1 MQPSPLKQQA
11 AQVLGLLS
19 RAQAVF
25 GGDQEP
31 AAPPESA
38 TPPQLED
45 NLGLGFFDGA
55 HPPSRLACPAEPT
68 DDRCQ
73 EV

>member
-1 MQPSPLKQQA
+1 VPPSPLKQQA

-38 TPPQLED
+38 TAPQLED
-45 NLGLGFFDGA
+45 NVGLGFFDGA
-55 HPPSRLACPAEPT
+55 HGPVAAGLPSEPN
-68 DDRCQ
+68 R
-73 EV
+73 

>member
-55 HPPSRLACPAEPT
+55 HGPVTAGLPGGANR
-68 DDRCQ
+68 
-73 EV
+73 

>member
-1 MQPSPLKQQA
+1 MEAPPLKQQA

-31 AAPPESA
+31 AAPPAPA

-45 NLGLGFFDGA
+45 NLGLGFFDGSA
-55 HPPSRLACPAEPT
+55 ARRHSCPA
-68 DDRCQ
+68 
-73 EV
+73 

>member
-1 MQPSPLKQQA
+1 VQPSPLKQQA

-38 TPPQLED
+38 IPPQLED

-55 HPPSRLACPAEPT
+55 HGPVAAGLPSGANR
-68 DDRCQ
+68 
-73 EV
+73 

>member
-31 AAPPESA
+31 AALPESA

-45 NLGLGFFDGA
+45 NLGLGFFDGGHGPVTA
-55 HPPSRLACPAEPT
+55 GLPGGANR
-68 DDRCQ
+68 
-73 EV
+73 

>member
-1 MQPSPLKQQA
+1 MEATPLKQQA

-25 GGDQEP
+25 GGDHEP
-31 AAPPESA
+31 AAPPA
-38 TPPQLED
+38 PVIPAQLED

-55 HPPSRLACPAEPT
+55 HPAVTAGPPASGAK
-68 DDRCQ
+68 R
-73 EV
+73 